1 MRIPSLTSYEA
12 RTRRGARSSLVGL
25 ARAGLLR
32 LGGGDMRRGC
42 LAVGVIAV
50 LASAAAGCGGSDN
63 HSSDSSGGS
72 GPAVGVPMTMPS
84 GPPAGLVRGNAQG
97 VNVTVSPGGAH
108 VALSDVTSD
117 TTQSALDGKNVTV
130 RCTTA
135 TGDEITVQVCL
146 NEVGQNFTV
155 SA

>member
-1 MRIPSLTSYEA
+1 M
-12 RTRRGARSSLVGL
+12 G
-25 ARAGLLR
+25 
-32 LGGGDMRRGC
+32 RGC
-42 LAVGVIAV
+42 LAVGMIAV

-72 GPAVGVPMTMPS
+72 GPAVGVPTTMPS
-84 GPPAGLVRGNAQG
+84 GPPAGLVRDNAQG

-117 TTQSALDGKNVTV
+117 TTRSALDGKNVTV

-135 TGDEITVQVCL
+135 TGDEITSREQRWPSGASDLTLMMEPRGEITECSVDAGGASVL
-146 NEVGQNFTV
+146 TASMAPVGTR
-155 SA
+155 